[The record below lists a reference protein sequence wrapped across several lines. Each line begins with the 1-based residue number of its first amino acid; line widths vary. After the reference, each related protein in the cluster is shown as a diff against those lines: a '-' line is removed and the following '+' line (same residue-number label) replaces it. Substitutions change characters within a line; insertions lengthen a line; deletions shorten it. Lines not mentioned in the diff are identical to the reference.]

1 MTDAVQSL
9 PSREQ
14 VVALILASLQ
24 DLLAVDGA
32 DGGAAPD
39 EETRLV
45 GRSAVVESMGL
56 VTLIVEVEQRLE
68 TEHDAIVVLADER
81 AMSQSRSPFLSVGTL
96 ADYICR
102 LLEAQA

>member
-1 MTDAVQSL
+1 MTETVQTQ
-9 PSREQ
+9 PTREQ
-14 VVALILASLQ
+14 VVALIVDSLQ
-24 DLLAVDGA
+24 DLLAMDGTGES
-32 DGGAAPD
+32 DAAN
-39 EETRLV
+39 EETRLL

-68 TEHDAIVVLADER
+68 SDFDAVVVLADDR

-102 LLEAQA
+102 LLEEQA